1 MPSGGYPTRRGLLA
15 SAGALSLAATTRGRA
30 AELRPLRIGYVPV
43 IGAAALFVMDGAGW
57 AREAGLD
64 LKAAK
69 FDSGPA
75 AIQAFAS
82 GTLDALAIGVAPVAV
97 AHSKGANI
105 SVVSAAG
112 LGGSSFV
119 AVPDLASGITSD
131 PASIA
136 AAFAA
141 FRKANGRRAKVA
153 TLPAGGV
160 PTVAL
165 SYWLNKVG
173 HVDPADVEIVT
184 IGIEAAQLAML
195 SNAVDAATLLEP
207 SATIVLQR
215 NPKLKT
221 VISARDMF
229 PNIPGVVFAVSRR
242 MIAERRDDVQALV
255 NLVIRATGLIKAKP
269 EEAAPY
275 VAKILGGGL
284 VEPDV
289 MRRAMI
295 SRAVEYVVDPRDI
308 MQSTK
313 AMLEY
318 QASIGDFAT
327 APPVEGLFD
336 LSFYDAAKKPR

>member
-1 MPSGGYPTRRGLLA
+1 MSSVERPTRRGLIVGA
-15 SAGALSLAATTRGRA
+15 SALSLAATGSLRA

-43 IGAAALFVMDGAGW
+43 IGAASLFVMDGAGW
-57 AREAGLD
+57 VREAGLD
-64 LKAAK
+64 LKASK

-97 AHSKGANI
+97 AHSKGAGV

-119 AVPDLASGITSD
+119 ATPELAAGITSD

-136 AAFAA
+136 AAFAN
-141 FRKANGRRAKVA
+141 FRKTNNRRAKVA

-165 SYWLNKVG
+165 SYWLNRIGK
-173 HVDPADVEIVT
+173 VDPADIEIVT

-215 NPKLKT
+215 NPKLKA
-221 VISARDMF
+221 VLSARDMF
-229 PNIPGVVFAVSRR
+229 PNIPGVVYAVSRK
-242 MIAERRDDVQALV
+242 MIAERPDDVRALV
-255 NLVIRATGLIKAKP
+255 GLVIRATDFIRAKP
-269 EEAAPY
+269 EEAAPL

-284 VEPDV
+284 VEPDI
-289 MRRAMI
+289 MRRAMT
-295 SRAVEYVVDPRDI
+295 SRAIEYVVDPREI

-318 QASIGDFAT
+318 QATIGDFAA
-327 APPVEGLFD
+327 APPIDGLFD
-336 LSFYDAAKKPR
+336 LTFYDAVRKR